1 MAADKMDVEKKLD
14 KKIASL
20 VKEAKGKKT
29 TVFMKMDNPTFKTFL
44 LDRLLVISIIQQGVP
59 YSLFNIVQDYAP
71 FEMEDWLTFLDI
83 SSKTLMRYKEN
94 ERTFRPIQSEK
105 IIEMAEVTRTGLE
118 VFGNMEKF
126 KLWLNTPN
134 FSLGKSKPM
143 DLLKNSYGKDLVL
156 AEMTHINHGIL
167 A

>member
-1 MAADKMDVEKKLD
+1 MLNSKTDVEKKLD

-20 VKEAKGKKT
+20 VKEVKGKKALI
-29 TVFMKMDNPTFKTFL
+29 FMKMDEPTFEAFL
-44 LDRLLVISIIQQGVP
+44 SNKLLVINIIQQGIP
-59 YSLFNIVQDYAP
+59 YSLFNIVQEYTP
-71 FEMEDWLTFLDI
+71 FEMEDCLIFLDI

-94 ERTFRPIQSEK
+94 EKTFKPIQSEK
-105 IIEMAEVTRTGLE
+105 IIEMAEITHTGLE
-118 VFGNMEKF
+118 VFGNMDKF

-134 FSLGKSKPM
+134 FSLGKSKPI

-156 AEMTHINHGIL
+156 TELTHINHGIL

>member
-1 MAADKMDVEKKLD
+1 MLNSKTDVEKKLD

-20 VKEAKGKKT
+20 VKEVKGKKALI
-29 TVFMKMDNPTFKTFL
+29 FMKMDEPTFEAFL
-44 LDRLLVISIIQQGVP
+44 SNKLLVINIIQQGIP
-59 YSLFNIVQDYAP
+59 YSLFNIVQEYTP
-71 FEMEDWLTFLDI
+71 FEMEDWLIFLDV

-94 ERTFRPIQSEK
+94 EKTFKPIQSEK
-105 IIEMAEVTRTGLE
+105 IIEMAEITHTGLE
-118 VFGNMEKF
+118 VFGNMDKF

-156 AEMTHINHGIL
+156 TELTHINHGIL

>member
-1 MAADKMDVEKKLD
+1 MLNSKTDVEKKLD
-14 KKIASL
+14 KRIASL
-20 VKEAKGKKT
+20 IKEVKGKKALI
-29 TVFMKMDNPTFKTFL
+29 FIKMDELTFEAFL
-44 LDRLLVISIIQQGVP
+44 SNKLLVINIIQQGIP
-59 YSLFNIVQDYAP
+59 YSLFNIVQEYTP
-71 FEMEDWLTFLDI
+71 FEMEDWLIFLDI

-94 ERTFRPIQSEK
+94 EKTFKPIQSEK
-105 IIEMAEVTRTGLE
+105 IIEMAEITHTGLE
-118 VFGNMEKF
+118 VFGNMDKF

-156 AEMTHINHGIL
+156 TELTHINHGIL